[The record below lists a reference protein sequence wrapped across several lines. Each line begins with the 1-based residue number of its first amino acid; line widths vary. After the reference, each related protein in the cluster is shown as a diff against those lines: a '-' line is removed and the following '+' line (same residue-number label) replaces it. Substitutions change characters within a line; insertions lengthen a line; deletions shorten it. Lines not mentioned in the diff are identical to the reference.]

1 MESLVVEQVVG
12 MENLLVPWAVLVILR
27 SSSCQVAILPL
38 ACEGEVRQ
46 LLAGVGEV
54 TQRLAVVGVAR
65 PAEGGG
71 WGEDGGA

>member
-38 ACEGEVRQ
+38 GY
-46 LLAGVGEV
+46 VGEV
-54 TQRLAVVGVAR
+54 TQLLAVVGAAR

>member
-1 MESLVVEQVVG
+1 MVEQVVG
-12 MENLLVPWAVLVILR
+12 MENLLVPWAVLVILQ
-27 SSSCQVAILPL
+27 SFPCQVAILPL

-46 LLAGVGEV
+46 LLA
-54 TQRLAVVGVAR
+54 VVGAAR